1 MEPRMGGRVRG
12 LKVENMPSHAAI
24 REFSSSLAAK
34 TGYRVASERED
45 SRVCLLTRDGELHH
59 IERGQLGEKFV
70 ANA

>member
-1 MEPRMGGRVRG
+1 
-12 LKVENMPSHAAI
+12 MPSHASI
-24 REFSSSLAAK
+24 REFSDALAAR

-59 IERGQLGEKFV
+59 IARAQLGEKFV